1 LDLTSRVNKN
11 ETRPRL
17 EAHPEGV
24 GTGPDDEAQLCMC
37 LSTSLSSIESALG
50 WLAGRGAVLVVGRL
64 KKNRQGHPLWIYGL
78 AL

>member
-1 LDLTSRVNKN
+1 MRPDPVWKRILKAL
-11 ETRPRL
+11 ELAPMTR
-17 EAHPEGV
+17 H
-24 GTGPDDEAQLCMC
+24 QLCMC